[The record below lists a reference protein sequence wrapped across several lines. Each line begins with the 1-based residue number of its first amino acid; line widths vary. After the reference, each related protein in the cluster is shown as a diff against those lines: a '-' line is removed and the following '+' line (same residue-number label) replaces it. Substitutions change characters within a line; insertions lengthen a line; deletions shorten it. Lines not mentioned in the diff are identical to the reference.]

1 MLMKLSQCV
10 MTSATISLSGM
21 MCREWDQI
29 IISRD
34 KDLDIVAGTAL
45 VIMDGLLVV
54 TISSHQPRQ
63 ATDDTILTVNNPPT
77 TT

>member
-1 MLMKLSQCV
+1 

-21 MCREWDQI
+21 MYREWDQI

-34 KDLDIVAGTAL
+34 KDLDIVPGTAL
-45 VIMDGLLVV
+45 VIMDDLLVV
-54 TISSHQPRQ
+54 TISLHKPRQ
-63 ATDDTILTVNNPPT
+63 ATHDTTLTVNNLPT

>member
-10 MTSATISLSGM
+10 MTPATISLSGM

-34 KDLDIVAGTAL
+34 KDLDIVPETAL
-45 VIMDGLLVV
+45 VIMDDLLVV
-54 TISSHQPRQ
+54 TIS
-63 ATDDTILTVNNPPT
+63 
-77 TT
+77 